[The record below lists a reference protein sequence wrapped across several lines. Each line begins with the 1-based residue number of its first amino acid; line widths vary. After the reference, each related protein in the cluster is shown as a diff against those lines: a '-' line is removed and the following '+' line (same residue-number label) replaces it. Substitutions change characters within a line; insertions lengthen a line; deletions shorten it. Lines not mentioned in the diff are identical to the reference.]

1 LVFLALKPYLGVSST
16 GGLASRSAT
25 YAAMYSASPTD
36 FILPSTDHFLFGV
49 WVMQH
54 FDRSLW
60 IEGTFYVG
68 AAALVLGIVAFI
80 FRKKLHLLAL
90 IDASLI
96 VAVAA
101 FILALGIDL
110 HWNNQEVI
118 VKVPQFLQAVLHK
131 STTPLYLPAYL
142 LFNHLPFYDKMRAL
156 ERIGVFTLVF
166 TSFLAGLG
174 VVKLLEGKKRTLR
187 LLLTGLVLAVVL
199 FEFYPGPFTNELT
212 QIQPR
217 PVDLWLGQ
225 QPGSGAVVQMP
236 FSESG
241 DQYVIYCTMFQNKPF
256 VGGFFNANQPPQF
269 LAIDPVLENFPDQAS
284 VSLLQSLKVAYVV
297 VDSSKFNDY
306 TSVDQAI
313 RSLGLHLL
321 TDQQGQYVYGWK

>member
-1 LVFLALKPYLGVSST
+1 
-16 GGLASRSAT
+16 
-25 YAAMYSASPTD
+25 
-36 FILPSTDHFLFGV
+36 
-49 WVMQH
+49 
-54 FDRSLW
+54 
-60 IEGTFYVG
+60 
-68 AAALVLGIVAFI
+68 
-80 FRKKLHLLAL
+80 
-90 IDASLI
+90 
-96 VAVAA
+96 
-101 FILALGIDL
+101 
-110 HWNNQEVI
+110 
-118 VKVPQFLQAVLHK
+118 VPQFLQAVLHK
-131 STTPLYLPAYL
+131 STTALYLPAYL

-174 VVKLLEGKKRTLR
+174 AVKLLEGKKQTLR

-225 QPGSGAVVQMP
+225 QTGSGAVVQMP

-284 VSLLQSLKVAYVV
+284 ISLLQTLKVAYVV
-297 VDSSKFNDY
+297 VDSSKYSNY

-313 RSLGLHLL
+313 QSLGLQLL